1 MKLSLRASIGAA
13 FAFAVALLV
22 CTSVAFGQ
30 GIVTGSIS
38 GTVQD
43 QQGALVGG
51 AKITATQ
58 LATNRQYAATTK
70 EAGSFTLNV
79 LPPGQY
85 DVKIEAPTFRA
96 SESHG
101 VTVAVGTDTS
111 MGVVRLE
118 VGSPSET
125 VTVEGTAPLIEA
137 TTDQITN
144 TFDTQQATT
153 VPIGNNFD
161 TLALFLPGVAPLGDA
176 GFSNTN
182 GEGFSANGQR
192 GRANNFQID
201 GQGNNDNSIAGPSI
215 FFGNQDAIQEI
226 QVLTNYDAE
235 YGRNMGSVVNYVT
248 KAGTNAFH
256 GTAYEFWQGNTF
268 SSLDNEEKS
277 PVFGF
282 CSPGQDAK
290 ATGCTKPVVPQ
301 YVDNRFGGTI
311 GGPIWKDK
319 IWFFGSTNF
328 ERTRTGGSP
337 SSSTGPVP
345 TTTGIQQLQTT
356 FPNSPAGPLEA
367 AIGPATIT
375 PQGNPK
381 FSNLTSTAAG
391 QPCGD
396 PTNNNLNANNIP
408 VVCVTNLINSGT
420 GSAFDCTNAVPG
432 TNGCTPIQFGTITR
446 FVPAPFNDYEGT
458 GRVDVRVT
466 EKDNFFGRYVFQQTI
481 NDGVNFGNGVDV
493 GDWQKIP
500 ARDQQIGLDWVHS
513 FSNTFLN
520 QARFS
525 YSRANVFFEEGSQ
538 TSCNHLTPL
547 NCGADIIMA
556 GNTPVD
562 SVGFGVA
569 AGFPQ
574 GRLLNVWQVQ
584 DNLTLNR
591 GHHLLKFGGEYDKQ
605 RSPNVFLPGNNS
617 EYVFGSFSDIVAN
630 NPLET
635 IIVEGNPKLPF
646 HERDVAFYLQDDWKV
661 KDNLTV
667 NLGMR
672 WEWNEQAINLL
683 HDRTVAVQNGPNPLW
698 DNSFPASE
706 TEVPKVPQDLNNFG
720 PVFGFAW
727 TPGTMK
733 KVFGEQ
739 KTVIRGGFRLAYDP
753 AFYNMFLNVATS
765 SPSVN
770 SATII
775 PGAPLPSS
783 GNYQGSQILP
793 FLQSTGALNTTGIN
807 PGIRT
812 HTTVA
817 PNFRSPYAE
826 QWNFGVQRSF
836 TPRIVGEVRYV
847 GNHSVGQFQS
857 VNGNP
862 ALNALLGANATG
874 TSYANLIPS
883 GLKPCTDPT
892 RPGGN
897 SLGYSN
903 CNFRRVVERGNF
915 AWSKYNGLQ
924 TELRMGGWHGL
935 TATASYTYSRT
946 FDNASEVYS
955 SISGGNTLSF
965 AQNPFN
971 TDRGERATSGLDFT
985 HLASVTLVYDIPFQR
1000 SQHGFVG
1007 HLLGGWQSGIT
1018 YRYAIGQP
1026 YTTIQFHNAGSLC
1039 DSSKTMSSTYDACR
1053 PILSNAALPQT
1064 SVGQYCDGTPFTCV
1078 VNPTA
1083 GSAQPLGTLIAFG
1096 DPCYGSYNPAPP
1108 TPTGCTPATISGA
1121 HWIYNDPAAAAV
1133 NGTPFAGGG
1142 RNTLRGQP
1150 ISTGNLA
1157 FYKDTK
1163 ITEKLTLQFQAQCF
1177 NCMNVQFRGTPVS
1190 VLDLNT
1196 PGSPGSPSP
1205 FQSTAYNFN
1214 GGGNNFVGGGTF
1226 SSNGV
1231 YDGIGRRRLL
1241 FGMKL
1246 KF

>member
-1 MKLSLRASIGAA
+1 MKLPLRTSLVAA
-13 FAFAVALLV
+13 LSFIATILV
-22 CTSVAFGQ
+22 CASWAFGQ

-43 QQGALVGG
+43 SQGAMVAD
-51 AKITATQ
+51 AKVTATQ
-58 LATNRQYAATTK
+58 LTTNRQFTATTK
-70 EAGSFTLNV
+70 QAGTFALNV

-85 DVKIEAPTFRA
+85 DVKIEAPTFRV

-101 VTVAVGTDTS
+101 VTVAVGGDTS
-111 MGVVRLE
+111 MGIVRLE

-215 FFGNQDAIQEI
+215 FFGNQDAIEEI

-248 KAGTNAFH
+248 KQGTNAFH

-268 SSLDNEEKS
+268 SSLANEEKS

-282 CSPGQDAK
+282 CSPGQDAV
-290 ATGCTKPVVPQ
+290 ATGCTKPVLPQ
-301 YVDNRFGGTI
+301 YVDNRFGGTM

-328 ERTRTGGSP
+328 ERTRNGGSP
-337 SSSTGPVP
+337 SSSPGPVP
-345 TTTGIQQLQTT
+345 TATGIQQLAAA
-356 FPNSPAGPLEA
+356 FPNSPIGPLES

-375 PQGNPK
+375 SQGNPK
-381 FSNLTSTAAG
+381 FSNLQNIGVSDVVGANCDPAAG
-391 QPCGD
+391 TVD
-396 PTNNNLNANNIP
+396 PS
-408 VVCVTNLINSGT
+408 CV
-420 GSAFDCTNAVPG
+420 
-432 TNGCTPIQFGTITR
+432 PIQFGTITR
-446 FVPAPFNDYEGT
+446 FVPSPFNDYEAT
-458 GRVDVRVT
+458 GRVDVKVT
-466 EKDNFFGRYVFQQTI
+466 DKDNFFGRYVFQQTI
-481 NDGVNFGNGVDV
+481 NDGVDFGNGVDV

-500 ARDQQIGLDWVHS
+500 ARDQQIGLDWVHT

-525 YSRANVFFEEGSQ
+525 YSRANLFFEEGSQ

-547 NCGADIIMA
+547 NCGADIIMLGSA
-556 GNTPVD
+556 PVD

-617 EYVFGSFSDIVAN
+617 EYFFGSFNDIVAN

-635 IIVEGNPKLPF
+635 VIVEGNAKLPF
-646 HERDVAFYLQDDWKV
+646 HERDVAFYVQDDWRV

-698 DNSFPASE
+698 DNSFPPSE

-727 TPGTMK
+727 TPGIMK
-733 KVFGEQ
+733 QVFGEQ

-775 PGAPLPSS
+775 PGAPLPLS
-783 GNYQGSQILP
+783 GNYQGAEILP
-793 FLQSTGALNTTGIN
+793 FLQSSGALTTAGIN

-817 PNFRSPYAE
+817 PSFRSPYAE

-836 TPRIVGEVRYV
+836 TNRIVGEVRYV

-874 TSYANLIPS
+874 TSYANLVPS
-883 GLKPCTDPT
+883 DLTPCTDPT

-897 SLGYSN
+897 GLGYSN

-924 TELRMGGWHGL
+924 TELRMGGWHGI
-935 TATASYTYSRT
+935 TATGSYTFSRT

-971 TDRGERATSGLDFT
+971 TDRGERAISGLDFT
-985 HLASVTLVYDIPFQR
+985 HLASVTMVYDIPFQKE
-1000 SQHGFVG
+1000 QHGLVG
-1007 HLLGGWQSGIT
+1007 HLLGGWQTGIT
-1018 YRYAIGQP
+1018 YRYATGQP
-1026 YTTIQFHNAGSLC
+1026 YTTIQFHNPGSLC
-1039 DSSKTMSSTYDACR
+1039 DSSSTMSGTYDACR
-1053 PILSNAALPQT
+1053 PILSNASAPQN
-1064 SVGQYCDGTPFTCV
+1064 SIGQFTCTGSTASTCSLSDFITGS
-1078 VNPTA
+1078 PT
-1083 GSAQPLGTLIAFG
+1083 TLN
-1096 DPCYGSYNPAPP
+1096 SV
-1108 TPTGCTPATISGA
+1108 
-1121 HWIYNDPAAAAV
+1121 HWVYNDPHAAAFY
-1133 NGTPFAGGG
+1133 GTPFAGAP
-1142 RNTLRGQP
+1142 RNILRGQP

-1163 ITEKLTLQFQAQCF
+1163 VTEKLTLQFQAQCF
-1177 NCMNVQFRGTPVS
+1177 NCMNVQYRGTPIS
-1190 VLDLNT
+1190 VLDFAA
-1196 PGSPGSPSP
+1196 PSVPGSPSP

-1226 SSNGV
+1226 SANGV

-1241 FGMKL
+1241 FGLKL